1 MLKTKV
7 VLEMSYMRL
16 QDLSV
21 KKKTKTLRGAPNKA
35 FCRIQI
41 LFHLVKQKNLQQ
53 KQFQE

>member
-7 VLEMSYMRL
+7 VLEMNHMRL
-16 QDLSV
+16 LDPSV

-35 FCRIQI
+35 FSRISI
-41 LFHLVKQKNLQQ
+41 LFHLLKQKNLQQ